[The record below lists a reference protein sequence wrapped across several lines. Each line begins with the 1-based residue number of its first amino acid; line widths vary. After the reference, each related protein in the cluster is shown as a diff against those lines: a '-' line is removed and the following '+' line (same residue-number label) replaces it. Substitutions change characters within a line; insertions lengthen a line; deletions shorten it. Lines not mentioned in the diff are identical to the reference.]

1 MPAATTPQ
9 RRNQPVRQAV
19 PADLPTTVVSLVAG
33 SAKATISRQSPQR
46 ARWSVTCARSESGS
60 DFSAKAVSTSASGWR
75 FDAFVGPCSRWR
87 TILGRWGILAF
98 GSRLL
103 ALSLEHVNIIRTL
116 FLFEARFFRP
126 SGGSLLFNVCF
137 PRLTPLRPAQGKL
150 WAAFLR
156 RSAAFLA
163 RFSCSFLCSAAD
175 SFCISGLLQWRNLAA
190 L

>member
-19 PADLPTTVVSLVAG
+19 PADVPTTVVSLVAG
-33 SAKATISRQSPQR
+33 SAKATISRQSPQP

-98 GSRLL
+98 GSQLL
-103 ALSLEHVNIIRTL
+103 ALSLEHLNINRT
-116 FLFEARFFRP
+116 
-126 SGGSLLFNVCF
+126 S
-137 PRLTPLRPAQGKL
+137 
-150 WAAFLR
+150 FLR
-156 RSAAFLA
+156 RGSFAPPGARYSVMSASHGLRPFDRLRASSGLHSYAARRLFLPVSLV
-163 RFSCSFLCSAAD
+163 RFSAQRLIPSA
-175 SFCISGLLQWRNLAA
+175 FPV
-190 L
+190 